1 MAVIAS
7 LQNANKIYK
16 TGDTTITAL
25 AETTLDINSG
35 ELTLIM
41 GPSGSGKTTLLSLIG
56 CIIYPTSG
64 RVIVESEDVTD
75 FSENKLANIRL
86 QKLVLS
92 FSISIFCSH

>member
-35 ELTLIM
+35 ELNFALIQQQYKN
-41 GPSGSGKTTLLSLIG
+41 GRLLIEEISKAD
-56 CIIYPTSG
+56 YA
-64 RVIVESEDVTD
+64 VQ
-75 FSENKLANIRL
+75 LAKNEYLNAAYNYLLAEI
-86 QKLVLS
+86 QMEYEQAK
-92 FSISIFCSH
+92 